1 MKYLLTILL
10 FCSCSTTKTF
20 LLDSS
25 ESTGN
30 LVARQWVVNGSQYD
44 TAIKTYVTIKKS
56 TPIELI
62 VTDNQQRKDTAK
74 TTIK

>member
-1 MKYLLTILL
+1 MKWLLTILL
-10 FCSCSTTKTF
+10 FCSCATTKTY

-25 ESTGN
+25 QSIGSLTN
-30 LVARQWVVNGSQYD
+30 RQWKVNGYNYD
-44 TAIKTYVTIKKS
+44 TAISTYVTIKKS

-62 VTDNQQRKDTAK
+62 VTDSLKRKDTAK

>member
-30 LVARQWVVNGSQYD
+30 LVARQWVINGILYD
-44 TAIKTYVTIKKS
+44 TAIITYVTIKKS
-56 TPIELI
+56 TPVELI
-62 VTDNQQRKDTAK
+62 VTDSLKRKDTAK
-74 TTIK
+74 TTIQ

>member
-1 MKYLLTILL
+1 MKYLLIILL
-10 FCSCSTTKTF
+10 FCSCATTKTY

-30 LVARQWVVNGSQYD
+30 LVARQWKVNGYNYD
-44 TAIKTYVTIKKS
+44 TAISTYVTIKKS

-62 VTDNQQRKDTAK
+62 VTDSLKRKDTAK